1 MTVTTAPQLVQFSEY
16 LLKPFDRR
24 RTELV
29 NGQMIE
35 MAEVSPLHVLI
46 IKRLQQMLDEHIK
59 EITSEL
65 DTYSGCGV
73 QIPRTDRESNVR
85 DPDLV
90 VCSTAQFQEMLGLTK
105 AIFLEG
111 NPPALAIEVASPS
124 DTSRDTVNKRI
135 EYALAKIPEYW
146 IVNPVDGVV
155 LTMVLDGDQ
164 YRELGE
170 SEGSDPIVSEL
181 FPKFS
186 PMASVLLSGNV
197 NKQQK
202 VNK

>member
-1 MTVTTAPQLVQFSEY
+1 MTVTTAPKLIRFSEY
-16 LLKPFDRR
+16 LLQPFDRK

-29 NGQMIE
+29 NGRIIK
-35 MAEVSPLHVLI
+35 MAEASPLHVLI
-46 IKRLQQMLDEHIK
+46 IKLLQKMLDEHIK

-90 VCSTAQFQEMLGLTK
+90 VCSAAQFQEMLGLTK

-111 NPPALAIEVASPS
+111 NPPALAIEVASPG
-124 DTSRDTVNKRI
+124 DTSRDTVDKRI
-135 EYALAKIPEYW
+135 EYALAEIPEYW
-146 IVNPVDGVV
+146 IINPVDGVV

-170 SEGSDPIVSEL
+170 SEGNDPIVSEL

-186 PMASVLLSGNV
+186 PIASVLLSG
-197 NKQQK
+197 K

>member
-1 MTVTTAPQLVQFSEY
+1 
-16 LLKPFDRR
+16 
-24 RTELV
+24 
-29 NGQMIE
+29 
-35 MAEVSPLHVLI
+35 MAEASPLHVLI
-46 IKRLQQMLDEHIK
+46 IKLLQKMLDEHIK
-59 EITSEL
+59 EIASEL

-73 QIPRTDRESNVR
+73 QIPRTDRKSNVR

-90 VCSTAQFQEMLGLTK
+90 VCSAAQFQDMLGLTK

-111 NPPALAIEVASPS
+111 NPPALAVEVASPG
-124 DTSRDTVNKRI
+124 DTSRDTVDKRI

-146 IVNPVDGVV
+146 IINPVDGVV

-186 PMASVLLSGNV
+186 PIASVLLSGNV

>member
-1 MTVTTAPQLVQFSEY
+1 MTVTTALKPIRFSEY
-16 LLKPFDRR
+16 LLQPFVRK

-29 NGQMIE
+29 DGQIIE
-35 MAEVSPLHVLI
+35 MAEASPLYVLI
-46 IKRLQQMLDEHIK
+46 IKLLQKMLDEHIK
-59 EITSEL
+59 EIASGL
-65 DTYSGCGV
+65 DTYSRCGV
-73 QIPRTDRESNVR
+73 QIPLAGRESNMR

-90 VCSTAQFQEMLGLTK
+90 VFSAARFQEMLGLTK

-111 NPPALAIEVASPS
+111 NPPALAVEVTSPG
-124 DTSRDTVNKRI
+124 DTSVDTVDKRI

-146 IVNPVDGVV
+146 IINPVDGVV

-170 SEGSDPIVSEL
+170 SEGNDPIVSEL

-186 PMASVLLSGNV
+186 PMASVLLSGGV
-197 NKQQK
+197 NK
-202 VNK
+202 